1 MSFNLLTLT
10 FYWDLIYCIHVL
22 ITLRAAQCIVIG
34 PVCGRVCGF
43 VRLFVCLWVCYH
55 DNSKLRASI
64 LTKLSLKVKV
74 SSWLNFGRP
83 AHPGRGSAASENFRL
98 RVSIARAHYLRLS
111 KRFFHFRC
119 TRNSQWWWRWCW
131 WYWHYYTT
139 TFSCCFNGLFFYRLL
154 QDLPSSKGRNAV
166 ESQSSRS
173 GFVTVT
179 ASWIVTYSNYRAKT
193 ALH

>member
-111 KRFFHFRC
+111 KRFFFILDALEIH
-119 TRNSQWWWRWCW
+119 NDDDDDADDID
-131 WYWHYYTT
+131 TT
-139 TFSCCFNGLFFYRLL
+139 ILRRSAVVLTAYFSTDY
-154 QDLPSSKGRNAV
+154 
-166 ESQSSRS
+166 SRICRRRKL
-173 GFVTVT
+173 VTQ
-179 ASWIVTYSNYRAKT
+179 
-193 ALH
+193 